1 MEKLITIIK
10 EYFRQ
15 IEQNQMM
22 ILITASAAFVFLFIL
37 LLIKFKKIPLFE
49 AISFMIS
56 FGLVAFESLSR
67 ARGYTFKGHIG
78 EIEFSLKAIST
89 FIYAVLF
96 IILFFVFLGRLSL
109 DSGYKKGDRKTCV
122 YISKKNVE
130 YTSCFYDCIS
140 FLGKKKKKWKNMV
153 REVSLD
159 GNRIEIDDLDEELSE
174 IYDRE
179 IVLTLKFINDKELC
193 LVLTRKTDKKGR
205 IYFIKKSV
213 DIIDSYKKE
222 EAQVTIK
229 NESGL
234 PLDKYLSTLNEPIGY
249 FDSSIDK
256 YRLTKKM
263 QERLNLDEAE
273 ISYEDLRSYV
283 YGEDYVTYDALKK
296 QKDGSYKY
304 RYRLKTCYGIEW
316 YEEIR
321 AYENDEL
328 ISTFHK
334 TKFDDVETVIFP
346 KEELM
351 RTLEKRINS
360 KEQFG
365 LVFIYLEKW
374 QSLVRKI
381 GKEAANIIV
390 NNYFGT
396 IQKTLLKDEDSI
408 YYISNSE
415 YCILVS
421 DVSEYNGL
429 LNNVKLDNSDLL
441 KGTVYFEKNKYVISN
456 YLGFV
461 FSEDV
466 PEKNAVEYLEAGLLV
481 LYLANES
488 EENAK
493 YKVYSVDNIS
503 DDGIDFESYKVDLDN
518 SFLKEL

>member
-1 MEKLITIIK
+1 MDKILMIIK
-10 EYFRQ
+10 NYFRQ
-15 IEQNQMM
+15 IEQNQML
-22 ILITASAAFVFLFIL
+22 ILIIVSALFVFLFLL

-49 AISFMIS
+49 AITFMIS
-56 FGLVAFESLSR
+56 FGLVAFETISR
-67 ARGYTFKGHIG
+67 SRGYTFKGHIG
-78 EIEFSLKAIST
+78 ELELSLKSIST
-89 FIYAVLF
+89 FIYAILF

-109 DSGYKKGDRKTCV
+109 ESNYKKVDRKACIL
-122 YISKKNVE
+122 ISKKKVE
-130 YTSCFYDCIS
+130 YTPCFLDCLS
-140 FLGKKKKKWKNMV
+140 FLGKKKKKWKNLV
-153 REVSLD
+153 REAFID
-159 GNRIEIDDLDEELSE
+159 GNKIDVYDLDEDLSE

-179 IVLTLKFINDKELC
+179 IVLNLKFITDREIC

-205 IYFIKKSV
+205 VAFVKKTV
-213 DIIDSYKKE
+213 DVIDSFKKE
-222 EAQVTIK
+222 VAEATIK

-234 PLDKYLSTLNEPIGY
+234 PLEKYLDTLNEPIGY
-249 FDSSIDK
+249 FDSSIGK
-256 YRLTKKM
+256 YRLTRKM
-263 QERLNLDEAE
+263 QERLNIDEAE
-273 ISYEDLRSYV
+273 ISDDELRNYV

-296 QKDGSYKY
+296 QKEGSFKY

-321 AYENDEL
+321 AFENGEL

-351 RTLEKRINS
+351 RTLEKRIEN
-360 KEQFG
+360 KEEFG
-365 LVFIYLEKW
+365 LIFVYLEKW

-396 IQKTLLKDEDSI
+396 IQKTLLKDEDSV

-421 DVSEYNGL
+421 DISEYNGI

-441 KGTVYFEKNKYVISN
+441 KGNVYFEKEKYVISN

-461 FSEDV
+461 YSVDV
-466 PEKNAVEYLEAGLLV
+466 PEKNAPEYLEAGLLV
-481 LYLANES
+481 LYLANEN
-488 EENAK
+488 EENTK
-493 YKVYSVDNIS
+493 YKVYSVDKIS